1 MIDLKLVQK
10 QPEVL
15 AKALADRQSPLKVD
29 EFLELDGRRRAL
41 LAEVE
46 SLKQQQNAASRQVA
60 QIKREGGDASH
71 MMEELGAL
79 SARIKALDV
88 QTAEAKA
95 AVENWLMGVPN
106 IPDASVPVGKDETE
120 NVEVLRWGTPR
131 QFDFDIRQHWEL
143 GGAALDFERA
153 TRLAGSRFA
162 LYMGW
167 AARLDRALVNFFLDQ
182 HVKHE
187 DYIEVCPPFMV
198 NRATMTGTGQLPKF
212 EEDLFK
218 MPAWDYYLI
227 PTAEVPLTNIHA
239 GEVLDE
245 ADLPRAYCAATP
257 CFRSEAGAAGKDT
270 RGLIRLHQFTKV
282 EMVRFAHPDD
292 SFNQLE
298 IMVGHARTLLE
309 KLELPYRVI
318 TLCTGDM
325 GFGSAKTYDLEVWLP
340 AQNTYREISSCS
352 NCIDF
357 QARRADIRFKPKG
370 GKSTYCHTLNGS
382 GLPTGRAMAAILEN
396 GQQKDGSIVLPKA
409 LVPYM
414 DGVEV
419 IEPAGKSSPQPNSES
434 DKAVSLRGMPPFF
447 VPVLRKTPGPPGKR
461 ASLSCGGAGMQRGK
475 GGYLQCRSWGRR
487 SAGSRMVR
495 ERGRAGFCMDR
506 KAERAGEALCPKPGV
521 PQGVVQSLPSAGV
534 SGCAAGR
541 GKAGHAAAVRSRI
554 KKRPAACAAGR
565 GVRPLRAVRLPEE
578 WEPEEG
584 PSRGGITV
592 SAP

>member
-357 QARRADIRFKPKG
+357 QARTSASSPRAARAPTATP
-370 GKSTYCHTLNGS
+370 STVPACPPAAPWPPSWRTAS
-382 GLPTGRAMAAILEN
+382 RRTAASCCPRPWCPTWTAW
-396 GQQKDGSIVLPKA
+396 
-409 LVPYM
+409 
-414 DGVEV
+414 
-419 IEPAGKSSPQPNSES
+419 KSSSLRARSNSQPNSES

-475 GGYLQCRSWGRR
+475 GGILAVPGVGQAVRR
-487 SAGSRMVR
+487 EPYVAGSGAR
-495 ERGRAGFCMDR
+495 
-506 KAERAGEALCPKPGV
+506 
-521 PQGVVQSLPSAGV
+521 
-534 SGCAAGR
+534 
-541 GKAGHAAAVRSRI
+541 
-554 KKRPAACAAGR
+554 
-565 GVRPLRAVRLPEE
+565 RLF
-578 WEPEEG
+578 
-584 PSRGGITV
+584 
-592 SAP
+592 